1 VQPLPFILLLL
12 AIGALLTWVLTGVMR
27 RYALRAELLDQ
38 PNERSSHAMPTPR
51 GGGVAICVSFIGLT
65 LAAAAAGNVPASLLW
80 ALLGTIPVAV
90 VGWLDDR
97 GHVQARWRFIAHTVA
112 AVWALW
118 VFGGIPPVPILG
130 ASFDLGGFGLA
141 LCTAYLVWMVNLCN
155 FMDGIDAIAGIEAI
169 TVALGGALTWWLA
182 TGTPHWYLPVLF
194 AACVAGFLAW
204 NWPPAKIFMGDV
216 GSGFIG
222 IVLAVF
228 SLWAAQE
235 VTQVFWC
242 WFILLGCF
250 MVDATTTLVRRVRR
264 GEKFHQAH
272 RSHAYQYA
280 SRRHGSHGVVS
291 LAVAAINLAWLLP
304 IAVLVALRLLDGVAG
319 TLIAYAPLVGLAF
332 GYKAGDRAAQA
343 E

>member
-1 VQPLPFILLLL
+1 VPTFLLLL
-12 AIGALLTWVLTGVMR
+12 AGAVLAAVLTGMMR
-27 RYALRAELLDQ
+27 AYALRAELLDR
-38 PNERSSHAMPTPR
+38 PNERSSHAVPTPR
-51 GGGVAICVSFIGLT
+51 GGGVAICVSFLGLT
-65 LAAAAAGNVPASLLW
+65 LVPAAFGAVPAPLLW
-80 ALLGTIPVAV
+80 ALLGAIPVAA

-112 AVWALW
+112 ALWALW

-130 ASFDLGGFGLA
+130 TSYDLGWFGLA

-155 FMDGIDAIAGIEAI
+155 FMDGIDAIAGVEAI

-182 TGTPHWYLPVLF
+182 TGTPQWYLPALF

-204 NWPPAKIFMGDV
+204 NWPPARIFMGDV
-216 GSGFIG
+216 GIIGF
-222 IVLAVF
+222 VLAVF

-235 VTQVFWC
+235 ATQVFWC
-242 WFILLGCF
+242 WFVLLGCF

-264 GEKFHQAH
+264 GESFHLAH

-291 LAVAAINLAWLLP
+291 LAVATINVAWLLP
-304 IAVLVALRLLDGVAG
+304 IAVLVALRLLDGVLGA
-319 TLIAYAPLVGLAF
+319 LIAYAPLVAMAF
-332 GYKAGDRAAQA
+332 RYKAGDRAAQV